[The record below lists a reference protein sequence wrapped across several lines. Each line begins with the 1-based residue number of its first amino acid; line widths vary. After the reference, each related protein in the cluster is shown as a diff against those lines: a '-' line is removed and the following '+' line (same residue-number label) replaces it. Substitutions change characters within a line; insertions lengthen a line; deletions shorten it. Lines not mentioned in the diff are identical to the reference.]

1 MEELINFT
9 LGEGCIHKNKDK
21 WETSAFTTVPPLL
34 PNYVLLQ
41 GCKTWKHDLQ
51 KVKW

>member
-9 LGEGCIHKNKDK
+9 LGESCIHKNKDK
-21 WETSAFTTVPPLL
+21 WETSAFTAVPPLH

-41 GCKTWKHDLQ
+41 GYKTWKHDLQ